1 MAEVGRFLYRNGVP
15 VVTRVWRA
23 ACAFYRTAAADV
35 AQDVTVARVVGLVAL
50 DGMPVAACAWLAVDA
65 VGRRRRGG
73 RRAGRGGG
81 SGAVPPAGRCADG
94 GLHLACSSCFRSAW
108 RRRTCRRTWCRGWCG
123 LCRGRS
129 ARSRLRD
136 VGNAVTGM
144 MGIFAWVGVLVLV
157 VYMVVAKVALR
168 SVLGVKRFAWV
179 GVLVLVVYI
188 VVAKVAHR
196 SVLDVKRR
204 GSKQVNTRFS
214 QQSRAEHPHSV
225 CPFSFSLYGWQT
237 NATWWSAARL

>member
-1 MAEVGRFLYRNGVP
+1 MAEVGRFLYRIGVP

-35 AQDVTVARVVGLVAL
+35 AQDVRVARVVRLVAL

-65 VGRRRRGG
+65 VVRRRRGG

-94 GLHLACSSCFRSAW
+94 GLHLACSWCFRSAW
-108 RRRTCRRTWCRGWCG
+108 RRRTCRRTGCRGWCG

-168 SVLGVKRFAWV
+168 SVL
-179 GVLVLVVYI
+179 
-188 VVAKVAHR
+188 
-196 SVLDVKRR
+196 DVKRR
-204 GSKQVNTRFS
+204 GSKQVNTRFP
-214 QQSRAEHPHSV
+214 QQSMAEHPHSV